1 MKPVVQEV
9 GCQEVAAAL
18 AAGEVVEL
26 VVEGHLEQNKLVE
39 WNSVQLYFSFDSNYM
54 LVEVSLVISGR

>member
-26 VVEGHLEQNKLVE
+26 VVEGHLPQKNWL
-39 WNSVQLYFSFDSNYM
+39 NGILCNYIIV
-54 LVEVSLVISGR
+54 LIIIIW

>member
-26 VVEGHLEQNKLVE
+26 VVEGHLEHKL
-39 WNSVQLYFSFDSNYM
+39 
-54 LVEVSLVISGR
+54 IK